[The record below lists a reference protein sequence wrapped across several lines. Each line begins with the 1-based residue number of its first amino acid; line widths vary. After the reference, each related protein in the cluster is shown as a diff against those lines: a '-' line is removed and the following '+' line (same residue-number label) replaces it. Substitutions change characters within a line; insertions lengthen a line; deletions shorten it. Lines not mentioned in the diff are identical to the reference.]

1 MESLVSWTLLQ
12 ANSVVQTLL
21 SLEMS
26 ELEQLLSNPDELA
39 IVIDNLLAVAEEI

>member
-1 MESLVSWTLLQ
+1 MSWTLLQ

>member
-1 MESLVSWTLLQ
+1 
-12 ANSVVQTLL
+12 VQTLL

>member
-1 MESLVSWTLLQ
+1 MSWSLLQ